1 MKRSS
6 SNELSKILKQ
16 IHDEHQRDFQEKDDF
31 HRLNQRLNDVLI
43 QIENLQEINEKLE
56 NELKNEIVQWP
67 NLTREDIFYIFNVKT
82 DDFHRYVDEQNA
94 SICFRLASISVD
106 VEQIF
111 RRHEEN
117 LRDQIDE
124 NQRKL
129 NEIEEYRQQSDDEL
143 KSLDNDLNDELVKFR
158 RRFDDWKIC
167 LVEKEFLNVEIQT
180 LRERILLINAL
191 NNEEIDEWKRLLIR
205 SNDES
210 QMFYRQQLTDAIQD
224 VRRDFV
230 QRTKSF
236 QNEIESKFE
245 MIENLPLNNDFVVE
259 PTSTFDE
266 TKFISKI
273 NVRKS
278 FFFSHSKFFFVFL
291 LAIRKGT
298 NANQ

>member
-1 MKRSS
+1 MFYF
-6 SNELSKILKQ
+6 ELKIFK
-16 IHDEHQRDFQEKDDF
+16 
-31 HRLNQRLNDVLI
+31 N
-43 QIENLQEINEKLE
+43 INEKLE
-56 NELKNEIVQWP
+56 NELKDEIVQWP
-67 NLTREDIFYIFNVKT
+67 NLTHEDIFYIFNVKT

-94 SICFRLASISVD
+94 SICFRLASIFVD

-117 LRDQIDE
+117 LRGQIDE

-143 KSLDNDLNDELVKFR
+143 KSLGNDLNDELEKFR

-167 LVEKEFLNVEIQT
+167 LVEKEFLNIEIQT
-180 LRERILLINAL
+180 LRERISLINAL

-205 SNDES
+205 ANDES

-230 QRTKSF
+230 QRTKIF

-259 PTSTFDE
+259 PTSKFDE

-278 FFFSHSKFFFVFL
+278 FLFQFEIFVCFFRNSKKNKCESM
-291 LAIRKGT
+291 I
-298 NANQ
+298 